1 MNEQSAFFVEH
12 PKTIESLRR
21 PHFSEQ
27 RRRFVV
33 EKKVYL
39 TKIRYENFISD
50 MCIRRQFLERHS
62 CRCGIDENGICHC
75 ILVMQKGRTDGI
87 LVMSGESGIPE
98 CAAYLPNN
106 G

>member
-1 MNEQSAFFVEH
+1 MNEQSAFFVKH

-27 RRRFVV
+27 RRLFTV
-33 EKKVYL
+33 EKKVRL
-39 TKIRYENFISD
+39 TKIGYNNFIND
-50 MCIRRQFLERHS
+50 MCVQRQFLEPHS
-62 CRCGIDENGICHC
+62 CLCGIDENGIWHC

-87 LVMSGESGIPE
+87 LVMSGGSGIPE
-98 CAAYLPNN
+98 WAAYLPNC